1 MTHLANVVKQ
11 AIERSQKFDGTSAS
25 QWTSAEC
32 RAVHAGVHSAR
43 DAIRRQDRTQ
53 RQACRERLGNGH
65 DVGVHAVMLICK
77 ISPGS
82 PQPALNF
89 IENQQRSGALAQLPR
104 QLQEFLAQRPDSALT
119 LNCLEANGT
128 HAAIELPFQI
138 LCVVERDKA
147 DARNQRRKRV
157 TIPFLSRGCQRT
169 KGASMKRILQRQQPP
184 LSFMPVVV
192 LRAGVRASEL
202 QCSLPCF
209 SAAVTEE
216 CLLQS

>member
-11 AIERSQKFDGTSAS
+11 AIERSQKFDGNSAS

-53 RQACRERLGNGH
+53 RQARRERLGNGH
-65 DVGVHAVMLICK
+65 DVGVHAVMLISK

-157 TIPFLSRGCQRT
+157 TILFLSRGCQGT
-169 KGASMKRILQRQQPP
+169 KGASMKRILQRKQPP

-192 LRAGVRASEL
+192 LRAAV
-202 QCSLPCF
+202 
-209 SAAVTEE
+209 SAREV
-216 CLLQS
+216 Q

>member
-11 AIERSQKFDGTSAS
+11 AIERSQKFDGNSAS

-53 RQACRERLGNGH
+53 RQARRERLGNGH
-65 DVGVHAVMLICK
+65 DVGVHAVMLISK
-77 ISPGS
+77 RSPGS
-82 PQPALNF
+82 PQATLNF

-119 LNCLEANGT
+119 LNGLKANCA
-128 HAAIELPFQI
+128 HAAIELSFQI
-138 LCVVERDKA
+138 RCVVKSDET

-157 TIPFLSRGCQRT
+157 TILFLSRGCQRT

-192 LRAGVRASEL
+192 LRAS
-202 QCSLPCF
+202 
-209 SAAVTEE
+209 
-216 CLLQS
+216 

>member
-1 MTHLANVVKQ
+1 MAHLANMVKQ
-11 AIERSQKFDGTSAS
+11 AIERLQKFDGDGTGKRP
-25 QWTSAEC
+25 SAEC
-32 RAVHAGVHSAR
+32 GAVHARMHAGR
-43 DAIRRQDRTQ
+43 DAIGREDCAKRQS
-53 RQACRERLGNGH
+53 CGERLGDGH
-65 DVGVHAVMLICK
+65 DIGVHAVMLISK

-82 PQPALNF
+82 PQATLNF

-104 QLQEFLAQRPDSALT
+104 QLQEFLAQGPDSALA
-119 LNCLEANGT
+119 LDRLQANGT
-128 HAAIELPFQI
+128 HAAIKLPFQI
-138 LCVVERDKA
+138 LGVAKCDEA

-157 TIPFLSRGCQRT
+157 TILFLSRGCQRT

-192 LRAGVRASEL
+192 LRASVRASEL
-202 QCSLPCF
+202 QRSLPCF